1 MNAERSRMDV
11 MRPIAQ
17 WASIV
22 LAPLV
27 FLTNL
32 SVAYALVP
40 LACAMQRDTLLHLSN
55 GVSLV
60 LVLTATLL
68 AWHSLRSEPPKSA
81 PREAAARMTFLS
93 HLGIWISALAAL
105 AIGLQWSAQWW
116 LDPCFA

>member
-1 MNAERSRMDV
+1 MDLV
-11 MRPIAQ
+11 RPIAQ

-32 SVAYALVP
+32 SLAYALVP
-40 LACAMQRDTLLHLSN
+40 LACATQRTTLLHLSN
-55 GVSLV
+55 GIALA

-68 AWHSLRSEPPKSA
+68 AWHALSSPPPKGA

-93 HLGIWISALAAL
+93 HLGIWMSALAAL
-105 AIGLQWSAQWW
+105 AIALQWSAQWW